1 MAWLLSSIN
10 SINMASSIPFGMIIS
25 GTVTRIYVLTICSN
39 WFLLSNKIHHEWTWL
54 HVKAVLP
61 PSNETQI
68 KILFS
73 FSITRIFTITVTKIM
88 DKHCHCGLKNM
99 IILETVYQSCLNGL
113 PICWTILFICL
124 KGLPIHSNQLPIHSA
139 VNFIHPLIYSFV
151 WTVNN
156 VYQSVRIIY
165 SSVGI
170 VSQIVQMLC
179 WLFVNH

>member
-1 MAWLLSSIN
+1 
-10 SINMASSIPFGMIIS
+10 MASSIPFGMIIS

-73 FSITRIFTITVTKIM
+73 FSITRIFRITVTKIM
-88 DKHCHCGLKNM
+88 DKHCQCGLKNM

-113 PICWTILFICL
+113 PICWTILFIDL
-124 KGLPIHSNQLPIHSA
+124 FERFANPFKSIAHPFS
-139 VNFIHPLIYSFV
+139 NFIHPLIYSSV
-151 WTVNN
+151 WTVD
-156 VYQSVRIIY
+156 QSVWIIY
-165 SSVGI
+165 TSVGM
-170 VSQIVQMLC
+170 VSQIVQILC
-179 WLFVNH
+179 RLFVNH

>member
-99 IILETVYQSCLNGL
+99 IILKTVYQSCLNGL
-113 PICWTILFICL
+113 PICWTIIF
-124 KGLPIHSNQLPIHSA
+124 
-139 VNFIHPLIYSFV
+139 
-151 WTVNN
+151 
-156 VYQSVRIIY
+156 Y
-165 SSVGI
+165 SSVWRVCQSI
-170 VSQIVQMLC
+170 QINCPSIQQ
-179 WLFVNH
+179 